1 MATIV
6 GNGGS
11 QPGVEPLVL
20 VYYKVRGKLQPI
32 RNLIFYLGV
41 PFIEIHLGD
50 EEQKKSPP
58 AEAVA
63 CLKGVRI
70 VKSALPLLAYD
81 GLLIYDNYP
90 IMGFLCRRFKREDL
104 LGRDIRQRV
113 PLSPSRHDCRK
124 SSRSSSSG
132 SPIP

>member
-1 MATIV
+1 MV
-6 GNGGS
+6 GNTGS

-81 GLLIYDNYP
+81 GLLIYDIYP
-90 IMGFLCRRFKREDL
+90 IMAFLCRRFKREDL

-113 PLSPSRHDCRK
+113 PLSPSRHACRK
-124 SSRSSSSG
+124 YWRSSSSG